1 MWQRIKTAFVL
12 VLIVGFALFASST
25 PVFVIPLLSIG
36 AVIAAHEWTKL
47 MPKWKQP
54 VLFVLTVLSATMFSV
69 FYPMSWLIWWLLSL
83 VIWVLATAWVLEY
96 PNKETWYGRRLVF
109 MGVIILTAAI
119 TAMYGLW
126 QMSPWWLMY
135 VFLLVWCA
143 DSGAYFVG
151 RKLGKTKL
159 APRVSPNKSVEGL
172 LGGLVTSGLVAII
185 VGYYL
190 ELSGV
195 ALALFLLLSALTVSA
210 SVLGDLF
217 ESMLKRR
224 AGIKDSGSI
233 LPGHGGVLDRIDSLL
248 SATPIFALGF
258 WLLSRQ
264 GVFDEA
270 WIKLHFAVMQ
280 VPL

>member
-1 MWQRIKTAFVL
+1 MWQRIKTAIIL
-12 VLIVGFALFASST
+12 VLIVGFALFASKE
-25 PVFVIPLLSIG
+25 PIFVIPLLSIG
-36 AVIAAHEWTKL
+36 VLIAAYEWTKL

-54 VLFVLTVLSATMFSV
+54 MLFVLIALIVTMISIFVPQSWVFWWSASLIIWTMALLWV
-69 FYPMSWLIWWLLSL
+69 KQYPD
-83 VIWVLATAWVLEY
+83 
-96 PNKETWYGRRLVF
+96 KEKWYGRRLVY
-109 MGVIILTAAI
+109 MGGVILTAAI

-151 RKLGKTKL
+151 RKFGKRKL
-159 APRVSPNKSVEGL
+159 APNVSPNKSIEGL
-172 LGGLVTSGLVAII
+172 IGGLITSGVVATI
-185 VGYYL
+185 VGQYL
-190 ELSGV
+190 HLSGT
-195 ALALFLLLSALTVSA
+195 ALAWFLALSALTMTV

-248 SATPIFALGF
+248 SATPVFALGF
-258 WLLSRQ
+258 WLLLEM
-264 GVFDEA
+264 GIFTEV
-270 WIKLHFAVMQ
+270 WIKMHMASLSQ
-280 VPL
+280 IL